1 MNEAMRNLAVL
12 LWAVCAMNNNSHASS
27 RLVITEEAMPSV
39 PTVIMGEAVTA
50 SGKKREVIVE
60 QPENAP
66 NPLGNPIVDDTS
78 DVANDVPEA
87 PVAVSADTTNNSPNV
102 IRQSA
107 PSGELQPSE
116 VPLPQPSTRIEN
128 ELYQSGN
135 DIVDVQAYPIE
146 DVKEATTPNIEPTIV
161 AD

>member
-12 LWAVCAMNNNSHASS
+12 LWAVCAMNNNSYASS
-27 RLVITEEAMPSV
+27 RLVIAEEAMPSV
-39 PTVIMGEAVTA
+39 PTVIMGEAVTP

-66 NPLGNPIVDDTS
+66 NPLGNPIVDDTPN
-78 DVANDVPEA
+78 VADNVPEA
-87 PVAVSADTTNNSPNV
+87 PIAVNAETNNSPNV
-102 IRQSA
+102 IKQSA
-107 PSGELQPSE
+107 PSGELQPDE